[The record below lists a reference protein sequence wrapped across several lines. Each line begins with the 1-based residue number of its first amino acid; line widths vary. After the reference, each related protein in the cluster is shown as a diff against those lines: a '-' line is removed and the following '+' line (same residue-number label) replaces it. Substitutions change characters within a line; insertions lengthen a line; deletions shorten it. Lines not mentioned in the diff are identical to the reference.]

1 MASHM
6 APHIPTGPVQRR
18 SVLRGALALA
28 FMAPAGAA
36 LSACAGGSGGSS
48 SSGPTGKTS
57 ADNPFGVADG
67 SSVDAVIFKGGY
79 DVKYVEYAAQVMGK
93 GASKAKVK
101 VSPSTDIT
109 GELQPRFAGG
119 NPPDLIDNS
128 GAKKIGMT
136 TIVEQL
142 EDLQPVI
149 DANNL
154 EGKKISDTLYPGVL
168 DPGTFDG
175 KLKAINYVLTVY
187 GLWYSA
193 SLFKSM
199 GAEPPKTWDDIVALG
214 AMAKGKGKYL
224 FVFGTEA
231 ADYYQELVLA
241 SAFKEGGDDVR
252 LAIENLKPNAWSA
265 DPIQKVMTQLEH
277 CVKSGYFKPGG
288 SGTQFTAA
296 QASWS
301 NDQQALLYPS
311 GSWIENEMKDQTKSG
326 FQMTGIPAPSL
337 TSSPKLGAESVHI
350 AADEAYVVPSQAK
363 NPAGGKELL
372 RTMLSHE
379 AATNFAKSILAP
391 TIVKDTIPADGFGS
405 TALVSQSK
413 ILKDAGTKVFNV
425 RFANV
430 YGLGKDQLVIWN
442 SFLSGKIGAA
452 AATKQLQALSD
463 KTRNDK
469 SITKIE
475 IK

>member
-1 MASHM
+1 MSSLNASGS
-6 APHIPTGPVQRR
+6 IQRR

-28 FMAPAGAA
+28 LAGPLVAG
-36 LSACAGGSGGSS
+36 CAGGSDD
-48 SSGPTGKTS
+48 SGDSAAPKGKTS
-57 ADNPFGVADG
+57 ADNPFGVAEG
-67 SSVDAVIFKGGY
+67 SAVDAVIFKGGY
-79 DVKYVEYAAQVMGK
+79 DVKYVEFAAGVMAR
-93 GASKAKVK
+93 GATKAKPK
-101 VSPSTDIT
+101 VAPSTDIT

-136 TIVEQL
+136 TILGQL
-142 EDLQPVI
+142 EDLQSVV

-154 EGKKISDTLYPGVL
+154 EGKKIADTLYPGVL
-168 DPGTFDG
+168 TPGTYDG

-193 SLFKSM
+193 SMFESM
-199 GAEPPKTWDDIVALG
+199 GLQPPKTWDDVVTLG
-214 AMAKGKGKYL
+214 AKAKEKGKYL

-231 ADYYQELVLA
+231 ADYYQELVLS
-241 SAFKEGGDDVR
+241 SAFKEGGDEVR

-265 DPIQKVMTQLEH
+265 DPIQKVMAKLEE
-277 CVKSGYFKPGG
+277 CVKKGYFKPGG

-301 NDQQALLYPS
+301 NGQEALLYPS
-311 GSWIENEMKDQTKSG
+311 GSWIENEMKDQTKDG
-326 FQMTGIPAPSL
+326 FKMTGIPAPSV
-337 TSSPKLGAESVHI
+337 TSSPKMGEAAVHM
-350 AADEAYVVPSQAK
+350 AADEAFIVPSKAK

-372 RTMLSHE
+372 RTMLSKE
-379 AATNFAKSILAP
+379 AAANFAKTILAP
-391 TIVKDTIPADGFGS
+391 TIVKGTVPADGFGS
-405 TALVSQSK
+405 TALVSQTK
-413 ILKDAGTKVFNV
+413 MLEAAGDKVFAV
-425 RFANV
+425 RFSNV

-442 SFLSGKIGAA
+442 SFLSGKMGAA
-452 AATKQLQALSD
+452 EATKQLQALSD
-463 KTRNDK
+463 RTRNDK